1 VPKCILI
8 VDDNDAIRAA
18 TRHFLEKR
26 TESKVCVEAT
36 DGFDAI
42 EKARHLNPD
51 LIILDLSM
59 PRMNGLEAARA
70 LRAMS
75 VDVPILLFTMYCDD
89 LPQESTVEA
98 GISAVVSKMDFAG
111 LQQCIE
117 QLLVAT

>member
-1 VPKCILI
+1 MRFAPLR
-8 VDDNDAIRAA
+8 AIFWRSE
-18 TRHFLEKR
+18 RK
-26 TESKVCVEAT
+26 SKVCVGGREAT